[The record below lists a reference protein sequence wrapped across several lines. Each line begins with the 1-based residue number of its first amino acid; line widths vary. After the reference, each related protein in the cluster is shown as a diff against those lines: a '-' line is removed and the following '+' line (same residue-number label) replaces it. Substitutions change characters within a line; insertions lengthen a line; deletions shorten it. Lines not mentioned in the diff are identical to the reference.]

1 MEANKKKK
9 YVIVL
14 ECSAGNDQVGDM
26 WLETFICKSETTI
39 EEIMRWKKETRSF
52 GKGRLMIT
60 EASEL
65 KVKKDEP
72 F

>member
-14 ECSAGNDQVGDM
+14 EQSAGNDQVGDM
-26 WLETFICKSETTI
+26 WLETTICNSETTI
-39 EEIMRWKKETRSF
+39 REIMEWKETKRS
-52 GKGRLMIT
+52 KGRLMIT

-65 KVKKDEP
+65 KVKKDKP

>member
-1 MEANKKKK
+1 MKQ

-26 WLETFICKSETTI
+26 WLETFICRSETTI
-39 EEIMRWKKETRSF
+39 AEIMEWKAKKYSR
-52 GKGRLMIT
+52 GRLMIT
-60 EASEL
+60 EASEI
-65 KVKKDEP
+65 KKDDDMP